1 MVPTFTQHR
10 STRSA
15 ASSTPAASPCLRRSL
30 SAWPPHRRIHSASEL
45 THMRKHTGHALHPGP
60 YPPDLSRHS
69 SYGASA
75 TGSLTF
81 RLLILLAGPGPSGDT
96 KPSRRCRGCSHPP
109 RRSPAQA
116 APSFTT
122 PLRRRGRE
130 VFHLPRCHAPRGAR
144 THRSTGGNPPRKPA
158 PAPVSGR
165 LGLPGHGWSRSPGSG
180 PCRPPWESL
189 AAGPAGAGRCGPSDQ
204 PAALPETPRPRA
216 RSHATSK
223 NAGSATRLNRSSNL
237 R

>member
-1 MVPTFTQHR
+1 MYVPLARSDYYEASAPPNGHQLATSLPIHRPGRAAGGRPRMVPTFTQHR

-45 THMRKHTGHALHPGP
+45 THMQKHTPGHALHPGP

-96 KPSRRCRGCSHPP
+96 KPSRRCRGCSCPPGVPRLRLPPASP
-109 RRSPAQA
+109 RRCDDA
-116 APSFTT
+116 AERSFTS
-122 PLRRRGRE
+122 LDAM
-130 VFHLPRCHAPRGAR
+130 HLVAHE
-144 THRSTGGNPPRKPA
+144 
-158 PAPVSGR
+158 PVGSGLEPGLP
-165 LGLPGHGWSRSPGSG
+165 LGLQRVPDPSLMASVQDHGDVCFILLSFPGVVWLGF
-180 PCRPPWESL
+180 
-189 AAGPAGAGRCGPSDQ
+189 
-204 PAALPETPRPRA
+204 
-216 RSHATSK
+216 
-223 NAGSATRLNRSSNL
+223 
-237 R
+237 

>member
-1 MVPTFTQHR
+1 MHAPLARPDYYEASAPPNGHQLATSLPIHRPGRAAGGRPRMVPTFTQHR

-45 THMRKHTGHALHPGP
+45 TTCKSTGHALHPGP
-60 YPPDLSRHS
+60 YPPDLSRCS

-81 RLLILLAGPGPSGDT
+81 RLLISLAGPGPSGDT
-96 KPSRRCRGCSHPP
+96 KPSRRCRGCSCPP

-122 PLRRRGRE
+122 PLRRRGGE
-130 VFHLPRCHAPRGAR
+130 AFHLPRCHAPRGAR
-144 THRSTGGNPPRKPA
+144 TRRIWARTGPPTRA
-158 PAPVSGR
+158 PA
-165 LGLPGHGWSRSPGSG
+165 
-180 PCRPPWESL
+180 
-189 AAGPAGAGRCGPSDQ
+189 RCGPAPDDTG
-204 PAALPETPRPRA
+204 P
-216 RSHATSK
+216 
-223 NAGSATRLNRSSNL
+223 
-237 R
+237 